1 MLRLRAGNAG
11 KWSRGSISLLLKVSV
26 KHYTISAFMMAD
38 LTRFFLQVQPARKPE
53 KCPQHEVKQELVKE
67 LSLGN

>member
-1 MLRLRAGNAG
+1 
-11 KWSRGSISLLLKVSV
+11 
-26 KHYTISAFMMAD
+26 MMVD
-38 LTRFFLQVQPARKPE
+38 LTRFFLQVQLAPQPE